1 MHILKLREY
10 YSQLKIHIKS
20 PLCLVITLPLHGD
33 ADCEVDGA
41 SLGYQAHLVTW
52 ASEL

>member
-33 ADCEVDGA
+33 TDCEVDGA
-41 SLGYQAHLVTW
+41 SLGYQAHLVTL